1 MRMISGKHGARSYKK
16 KWLFF
21 FILIA
26 FSVFVIYDHRPQLF
40 DDFHAGDYQKM
51 IILLVLLF
59 PLFFAFK
66 VLARG
71 NHYRRF
77 GDTPLNISP
86 SPLML
91 GQQFSGAVSVSRG
104 AKYLDGMQ
112 FRAEL
117 RLLQRS
123 EAEQGD
129 NQNSRVD
136 TLWKEP
142 LSVASEY
149 GAAGAG
155 LSIKSRLPNDQPATS
170 GTDKQVA
177 DGGSQ
182 YSWQLSITSSDKK
195 FKQSWN
201 VPVAKAH

>member
-1 MRMISGKHGARSYKK
+1 MISGKRGPHSYKK
-16 KWLFF
+16 SWLFF

-26 FSVFVIYDHRPQLF
+26 FSVFVIYDHRPQLL

-51 IILLVLLF
+51 VILVVLLF

-66 VLARG
+66 VLAKG

-91 GQQFSGAVSVSRG
+91 GQQFSGTVSVSRG
-104 AKYLDGMQ
+104 AKYLEGMQ

-117 RLLQRS
+117 RLLQHS

-149 GAAGAG
+149 GAFGAG
-155 LSIKSRLPNDQPATS
+155 LSIEGQLPDDQMASS
-170 GTDKQVA
+170 GTENKLL

-182 YSWQLSITSSDKK
+182 FFWQLSITSSDKK
-195 FKQSWN
+195 FRQSWD

>member
-1 MRMISGKHGARSYKK
+1 MISGKRGPRSYIK

-26 FSVFVIYDHRPQLF
+26 FSVFVIYDHRPQLLE
-40 DDFHAGDYQKM
+40 DFHAGDYQKM

-77 GDTPLNISP
+77 GDTPLSISP
-86 SPLML
+86 NPLML
-91 GQQFSGAVSVSRG
+91 GQQFSGTVSVSRG
-104 AKYLDGMQ
+104 ASYLNDMQ
-112 FRAEL
+112 FIAEIK
-117 RLLQRS
+117 LLQES
-123 EAEQGD
+123 EAEHGD
-129 NQNSRVD
+129 NRNRRID
-136 TLWKEP
+136 TLWRES
-142 LSVASEY
+142 LAVTSEY

-155 LSIKSRLPNDQPATS
+155 LSIEGLLPNDQAATS
-170 GTDKQVA
+170 GSDNEVR
-177 DGGSQ
+177 DGGCQ
-182 YSWQLSITSSDKK
+182 YFWQLSITSSDKK
-195 FKQSWN
+195 FKQSWD

>member
-1 MRMISGKHGARSYKK
+1 MISGKRGPRSYKK

-26 FSVFVIYDHRPQLF
+26 SSVFVIYDHRPQLL
-40 DDFHAGDYQKM
+40 DDFYAGDYQKM

-66 VLARG
+66 VLAKG

-77 GDTPLNISP
+77 GDTPLSISP
-86 SPLML
+86 NPLVL
-91 GQQFSGAVSVSRG
+91 GQHFSGTVSVSRG
-104 AKYLDGMQ
+104 ATYLNDMQ

-117 RLLQRS
+117 RLLQTS

-129 NQNSRVD
+129 NQNTRVD
-136 TLWKEP
+136 SLWKES
-142 LSVASEY
+142 LTVLSEY

-155 LSIKSRLPNDQPATS
+155 LSIEGRLPDDQPATS

-182 YSWQLSITSSDKK
+182 YLWQLSITSSDKK